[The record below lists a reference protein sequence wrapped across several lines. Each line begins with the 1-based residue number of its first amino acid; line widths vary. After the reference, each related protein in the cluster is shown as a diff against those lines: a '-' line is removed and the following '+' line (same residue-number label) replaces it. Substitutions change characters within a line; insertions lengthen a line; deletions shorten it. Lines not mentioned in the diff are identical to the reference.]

1 VTAAETGATAR
12 DATRL
17 RIVEAALQ
25 CVARWGLAKTSLED
39 VATAAGLSRA
49 TVYRAFPG
57 GRDEVISE
65 TVAHEVRLFLVRI
78 EAAIVDDRGIANKL
92 VHALIVGHQAID
104 DHQLLQQTLSTERE
118 TILAELAGAGPVMVD
133 VITAEFATALS
144 TERLRPGLERSA
156 AAEYLCRLYLSYL
169 GSPGRIDLSDV
180 RAVERLVATQFLA
193 GILAP
198 GPVA

>member
-1 VTAAETGATAR
+1 MTGPDSGVTAR

-25 CVARWGLAKTSLED
+25 CVARWGLAKTTLED
-39 VATAAGLSRA
+39 VAAAADLSRA

-65 TVAHEVRLFLVRI
+65 TVAHEVRLFFDRI
-78 EAAIVDDRGIANKL
+78 EGAIVDDRGIANKL

-104 DHQLLQQTLSTERE
+104 DHRLLQQTLSTERE
-118 TILAELAGAGPVMVD
+118 TILAELAGVGPVMVD
-133 VITAEFATALS
+133 VMTSEFATALS
-144 TERLRPGLERSA
+144 TEELRPGLDPDA

-169 GSPGRIDLSDV
+169 GAPGRIDLADV
-180 RAVERLVATQFLA
+180 GAVEHLVATQFLA
-193 GILAP
+193 GVLATD
-198 GPVA
+198 PVC